1 MVHTLRCNLLEV
13 LEESGRNLITV
24 SWGSDVLQFYDTEPM
39 MEIAIGEELDIEIS
53 REAIQLQAP
62 GRGKSTALN
71 RISCVIEQIKQYGV
85 FTWIDV
91 RSEGRKFSA
100 PCPTEFTRELGWE
113 SGIPIEAI
121 LPNIG
126 KCVQIH
132 PKVEMSHL
140 RSST

>member
-13 LEESGRNLITV
+13 LEESSRNLITV

-39 MEIAIGEELDIEIS
+39 VEMCLGEEIDVEITQ
-53 REAIQLQAP
+53 EAIQLQVP

-71 RISCVIEQIKQYGV
+71 RISCVIEHIKQYGV

-91 RSEGRKFSA
+91 RSEGRRFSA

-113 SGIPIEAI
+113 SGMRLEAV
-121 LPNIG
+121 LPNTG
-126 KCVQIH
+126 KRVQIH
-132 PKVEMSHL
+132 PSVEFSNL